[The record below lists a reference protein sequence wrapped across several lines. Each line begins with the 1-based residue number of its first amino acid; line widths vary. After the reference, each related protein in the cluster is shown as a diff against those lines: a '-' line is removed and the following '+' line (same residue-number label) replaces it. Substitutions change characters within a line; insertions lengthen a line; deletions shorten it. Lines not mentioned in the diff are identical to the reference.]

1 MHSAVSRRS
10 LLRSS
15 ALVVGV
21 LGFTQGPRLRGQG
34 RTPYEVANCDVIA
47 VSNAQVL
54 CTAADANPVTLPI
67 DRNTPIMEGGVERRF
82 RGHQAW
88 RPYRRDDRDNADRPA
103 TRTKDVGQYRQCYRH
118 YLEAQSRRLRPVIA
132 HGVGA
137 PGQALSILLG
147 DNVNVNNGLVTKAAI
162 SPGLRAQ
169 VIGQGLPGGTAGV
182 AEVLATTILLHNKWG
197 VMLGAEHL
205 PLRRGSAQ

>member
-1 MHSAVSRRS
+1 MWVNIANVTGTISK
-10 LLRSS
+10 LNPD
-15 ALVVGV
+15 
-21 LGFTQGPRLRGQG
+21 GFDL
-34 RTPYEVANCDVIA
+34 
-47 VSNAQVL
+47 
-54 CTAADANPVTLPI
+54 
-67 DRNTPIMEGGVERRF
+67 
-82 RGHQAW
+82 
-88 RPYRRDDRDNADRPA
+88 
-103 TRTKDVGQYRQCYRH
+103 
-118 YLEAQSRRLRPVIA
+118 VIA